1 MSFGSAPPEKSSE
14 VPDPE
19 PLPKPVLDAI
29 SQAVAMAMEN
39 HAHSREHK
47 KRKARSPSRSASSSS
62 STRPSHTF
70 ERGRNSLLQD
80 IRKNVQPPTFS
91 GGANVKPE
99 TVLSFLGTVE
109 NLFEDELSDKE
120 KVRAVSFLLRERAH
134 LWWTRVK
141 TDREEANK
149 GPVETWC

>member
-1 MSFGSAPPEKSSE
+1 M
-14 VPDPE
+14 
-19 PLPKPVLDAI
+19 
-29 SQAVAMAMEN
+29 
-39 HAHSREHK
+39 
-47 KRKARSPSRSASSSS
+47 
-62 STRPSHTF
+62 
-70 ERGRNSLLQD
+70 
-80 IRKNVQPPTFS
+80 QPPTFS

-109 NLFEDELSDKE
+109 NLFEGELSDKE

-149 GPVETWC
+149 GPVETWSKFKKLFLEYFLPRDHIQNMKERLKELKQGALSVREYKDRFDDLVEYFPDLSDKDKQFFFRYRTSKFNQI